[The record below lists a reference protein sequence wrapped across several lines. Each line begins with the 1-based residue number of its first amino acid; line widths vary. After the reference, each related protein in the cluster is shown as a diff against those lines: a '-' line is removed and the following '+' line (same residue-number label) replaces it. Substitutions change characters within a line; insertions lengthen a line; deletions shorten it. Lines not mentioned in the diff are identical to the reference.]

1 MSKQSLHSHRPTP
14 RLAALTLRLA
24 LAGLVLTPLHAAQAQ
39 TPAQTVRQYQI
50 PAGPLKTVL
59 TRFVGESGIFLAGST
74 ELAEGK
80 TSRGLQ
86 GSFDIPAGLATLLA
100 GSGLEAV
107 RGGNGEYALR
117 PAAAVGSADQTM
129 SAVVITAT
137 RDNISEGTGS
147 YGARA
152 LSIGKVN
159 ASPRETPHSLTV
171 ISRQQIED
179 QGLSDLNDVLR
190 STPGIEVFNT
200 DSERVSYYARGQEI
214 TNVQFDGTAAITP
227 GSGNGFYIQP
237 DMATMDHAEVLRGAA
252 GLMRGAGSPSGAVNL
267 VRKRP
272 TGQFYAAG
280 AATVGSWDTY
290 RAEGDISGPLNESG
304 SLRGRVVAVEDK
316 RHHFQKARYSDK
328 GLLYG
333 VLEADLAHNTRLI
346 AGLEFSQLKT
356 NGAWGNLLAN
366 VDGSP
371 MDFPRDT
378 YLGSSENHWDRENQQ
393 AFTSLEHDFD
403 NGWTAKASFNFIK
416 MKRLNGV
423 NGYVQTLISRSTT
436 NPSKINYQIS
446 RCGEKDYTAE
456 QSSWDIY
463 ASGPFELLGRKHELV
478 VGANGS
484 RDYAQ
489 PVAGSCTTTSG
500 LPSMTGLDPY
510 TWDPYNVAM
519 PAGPVFTGTYVK
531 NLTEQQGVYSTVR
544 FSVTDP
550 LTVIVGARM
559 SWWDYKPSGGVGAY
573 SVDAE
578 LTPYVAALYTLND
591 NLSVYG
597 SYADVFTPQRAFAV
611 GGQALA
617 PITGRN
623 IELGV
628 KGEFFNKKLNTALAI
643 FQLEQNGKA
652 IDDLSSPNPCPPDYT
667 NGYCQIAGGEQRSRG
682 FEAEVS
688 GQLTSSWKISA
699 GYTLNNTK
707 YVRDTASNTG
717 KALRTTT
724 PKHLVRLFTNYTLP
738 GQLNQWSVGGGINL
752 QSEITSQSGTAFA
765 RQGGYTLV
773 SGLVSYRV
781 SPKLSAQLNVSN
793 LLDKVYYEK
802 IREYGPGYY
811 YGAPRGVML
820 TLRGQY

>member
-1 MSKQSLHSHRPTP
+1 
-14 RLAALTLRLA
+14 
-24 LAGLVLTPLHAAQAQ
+24 
-39 TPAQTVRQYQI
+39 
-50 PAGPLKTVL
+50 
-59 TRFVGESGIFLAGST
+59 
-74 ELAEGK
+74 
-80 TSRGLQ
+80 
-86 GSFDIPAGLATLLA
+86 
-100 GSGLEAV
+100 
-107 RGGNGEYALR
+107 
-117 PAAAVGSADQTM
+117 
-129 SAVVITAT
+129 
-137 RDNISEGTGS
+137 
-147 YGARA
+147 
-152 LSIGKVN
+152 
-159 ASPRETPHSLTV
+159 
-171 ISRQQIED
+171 
-179 QGLSDLNDVLR
+179 
-190 STPGIEVFNT
+190 
-200 DSERVSYYARGQEI
+200 
-214 TNVQFDGTAAITP
+214 
-227 GSGNGFYIQP
+227 
-237 DMATMDHAEVLRGAA
+237 
-252 GLMRGAGSPSGAVNL
+252 
-267 VRKRP
+267 
-272 TGQFYAAG
+272 
-280 AATVGSWDTY
+280 
-290 RAEGDISGPLNESG
+290 
-304 SLRGRVVAVEDK
+304 
-316 RHHFQKARYSDK
+316 
-328 GLLYG
+328 
-333 VLEADLAHNTRLI
+333 
-346 AGLEFSQLKT
+346 
-356 NGAWGNLLAN
+356 
-366 VDGSP
+366 
-371 MDFPRDT
+371 
-378 YLGSSENHWDRENQQ
+378 
-393 AFTSLEHDFD
+393 
-403 NGWTAKASFNFIK
+403 
-416 MKRLNGV
+416 
-423 NGYVQTLISRSTT
+423 
-436 NPSKINYQIS
+436 
-446 RCGEKDYTAE
+446 
-456 QSSWDIY
+456 
-463 ASGPFELLGRKHELV
+463 
-478 VGANGS
+478 
-484 RDYAQ
+484 
-489 PVAGSCTTTSG
+489 
-500 LPSMTGLDPY
+500 
-510 TWDPYNVAM
+510 
-519 PAGPVFTGTYVK
+519 
-531 NLTEQQGVYSTVR
+531 VR

-578 LTPYVAALYTLND
+578 LTPYVAALYALND
-591 NLSVYG
+591 NLSLYG

-738 GQLNQWSVGGGINL
+738 GELNQWSVGGGINL

-811 YGAPRGVML
+811 YGAPRGVLL